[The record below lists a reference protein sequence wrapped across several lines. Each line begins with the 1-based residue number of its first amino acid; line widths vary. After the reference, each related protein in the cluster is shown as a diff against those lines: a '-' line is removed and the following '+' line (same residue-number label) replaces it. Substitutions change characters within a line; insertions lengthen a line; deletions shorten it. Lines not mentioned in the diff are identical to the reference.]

1 MSFQHSSPPL
11 TTELSI
17 QDVERASERIIKY
30 IHRTPVLSSST
41 LSAMTGIPGCTLYL
55 KCENFN
61 KVGAFKIRGATN
73 AVLKALEN
81 GDDELK
87 RKIKEGGV
95 TTHSSGNHAQAIAK
109 TSQMLGIPAHVVM
122 PSNSPDVKKNAVE
135 QTYGARVVL
144 CEPTLKAREET
155 CEKIMKETG
164 AMFIH
169 PYDNDDVIAGQGT
182 AVKELL
188 EQLKEEQKDI
198 CHSHFPLDVLIVPVG
213 GGGLSSGSSLYFKEK
228 AALELRDEKLE
239 KNHVSDDQVLKAMK
253 LVWERMKIVIEPSS
267 ATVVALALYH
277 DEFKQLALENE
288 WKNIGMIISGGNT
301 SMIFG
306 EKK

>member
-1 MSFQHSSPPL
+1 
-11 TTELSI
+11 
-17 QDVERASERIIKY
+17 
-30 IHRTPVLSSST
+30 
-41 LSAMTGIPGCTLYL
+41 
-55 KCENFN
+55 
-61 KVGAFKIRGATN
+61 
-73 AVLKALEN
+73 
-81 GDDELK
+81 
-87 RKIKEGGV
+87 
-95 TTHSSGNHAQAIAK
+95 
-109 TSQMLGIPAHVVM
+109 MLGIPAHVVM

-239 KNHVSDDQVLKAMK
+239 KTMVIGVEPELVNDAQKSLQAKQLIGNDPNVPSNTICDGLKTNLSERTFHYISKYVDRIFTVSDDQVLKAMK